1 MNNDNHS
8 VIGALTGSI
17 ISFIGLNYS
26 ITELDSIISIVCSI
40 TGLIL
45 AIVSFTVP
53 RIIRLIKKVRKAKE
67 DGIISNDELDE
78 MGQDVSELAD
88 GLNDII
94 NRKDKEK

>member
-1 MNNDNHS
+1 MINDNHS

-26 ITELDSIISIVCSI
+26 ITELDSIISIVCSV

-45 AIVSFTVP
+45 AVVSFTVP
-53 RIIRLIKKVRKAKE
+53 RIIRLVKKIRKAKE
-67 DGIISNDELDE
+67 DGIITNDELDE

-88 GLNDII
+88 GLSDII

>member
-1 MNNDNHS
+1 MINDNHS

-17 ISFIGLNYS
+17 ISFVGLNYS
-26 ITELDSIISIVCSI
+26 ITELDSIISIVCSV

-45 AIVSFTVP
+45 AVVSFAVP
-53 RIIRLIKKVRKAKE
+53 RIIRLVKKIRKAKE
-67 DGIISNDELDE
+67 DGIITNEELDE

>member
-1 MNNDNHS
+1 MINDNHS
-8 VIGALTGSI
+8 VIGALTVSV

-26 ITELDSIISIVCSI
+26 ITELDSIISIVCSV

-53 RIIRLIKKVRKAKE
+53 RIIRLVKKIRKAKE
-67 DGIISNDELDE
+67 DGIITNDELDE

>member
-1 MNNDNHS
+1 MINDNHS
-8 VIGALTGSI
+8 VIGALTGSV

-26 ITELDSIISIVCSI
+26 ITELDSIISIVCSV

-45 AIVSFTVP
+45 AVVSFTVP

-67 DGIISNDELDE
+67 DGKITNDELDE

-88 GLNDII
+88 GLSDII
-94 NRKDKEK
+94 NRKEKEK

>member
-1 MNNDNHS
+1 MINDNHS

-26 ITELDSIISIVCSI
+26 ITELDSFISIVCSV

-45 AIVSFTVP
+45 AIISFAVP
-53 RIIRLIKKVRKAKE
+53 RIIRLVKKIRKAKE
-67 DGIISNDELDE
+67 DGIITNDELDE

>member
-1 MNNDNHS
+1 MINDNHS
-8 VIGALTGSI
+8 VIGAMTGSI

-26 ITELDSIISIVCSI
+26 MTELDSIISIVCSV

-45 AIVSFTVP
+45 AVVSFTVP

>member
-1 MNNDNHS
+1 MINDNRS

-26 ITELDSIISIVCSI
+26 ITELDSIISIVCSV

-45 AIVSFTVP
+45 AIVSFAVP
-53 RIIRLIKKVRKAKE
+53 RIIRLVKKIRKAKE
-67 DGIISNDELDE
+67 DGIITNDELDE

>member
-1 MNNDNHS
+1 MINDNHS
-8 VIGALTGSI
+8 VIGALTGSV

-26 ITELDSIISIVCSI
+26 ITELDSIISIVCSV

-45 AIVSFTVP
+45 AIVSFAVP

-67 DGIISNDELDE
+67 DGFISNDELDE
-78 MGQDVSELAD
+78 MGQDISELSD

>member
-1 MNNDNHS
+1 MINDNHS
-8 VIGALTGSI
+8 VIGTLAGSL

-26 ITELDSIISIVCSI
+26 ITELDSIISIVCSV

-45 AIVSFTVP
+45 AVVSFTVP
-53 RIIRLIKKVRKAKE
+53 RIIRLIKKIRKAKE
-67 DGIISNDELDE
+67 DGIITNDELDE

>member
-1 MNNDNHS
+1 MINDNHS
-8 VIGALTGSI
+8 VIGALTGSV

-26 ITELDSIISIVCSI
+26 ITELDSIISIVCSL

-45 AIVSFTVP
+45 AVVSFTVP
-53 RIIRLIKKVRKAKE
+53 RIIRLIKKIRKAKE
-67 DGIISNDELDE
+67 DGIITNEELDE

-88 GLNDII
+88 GLNDLI

>member
-1 MNNDNHS
+1 MINDNHS

-26 ITELDSIISIVCSI
+26 ITELDSIISIVCSV

-45 AIVSFTVP
+45 AVVSFTVP
-53 RIIRLIKKVRKAKE
+53 RIIRLVKKIRKAKE
-67 DGIISNDELDE
+67 DGKITNDELDE
-78 MGQDVSELAD
+78 MGQDVSEFAD

>member
-1 MNNDNHS
+1 MINDNHS

-26 ITELDSIISIVCSI
+26 ITELDSIISIVCSV

-45 AIVSFTVP
+45 AVVSFTVP
-53 RIIRLIKKVRKAKE
+53 RIIRLVKKVRKAKE
-67 DGIISNDELDE
+67 DGKITNDELDE

-88 GLNDII
+88 GLSDII

>member
-1 MNNDNHS
+1 MINDNHS
-8 VIGALTGSI
+8 VIGALTGSV

-26 ITELDSIISIVCSI
+26 ITELDSIISIVCSV

-45 AIVSFTVP
+45 AVVSFVVP

-67 DGIISNDELDE
+67 DGFISNDELDE
-78 MGQDVSELAD
+78 MGQDISELAD

-94 NRKDKEK
+94 DRKDKEK

>member
-1 MNNDNHS
+1 MINDNHS
-8 VIGALTGSI
+8 VIGALTGSV

-26 ITELDSIISIVCSI
+26 ITELDSIISIVCSV

-45 AIVSFTVP
+45 AIVSFAVP

-67 DGIISNDELDE
+67 DGFISNDELDE
-78 MGQDVSELAD
+78 MGQDISELAD

>member
-1 MNNDNHS
+1 MINDNHS

-45 AIVSFTVP
+45 AVVSFTVP
-53 RIIRLIKKVRKAKE
+53 RIIRLIKKGRKAKE
-67 DGIISNDELDE
+67 DGIITNEELDE

>member
-1 MNNDNHS
+1 MINDNHS
-8 VIGALTGSI
+8 VIGALTGSV

-26 ITELDSIISIVCSI
+26 ITELDSIISIVCSV
-40 TGLIL
+40 TGLML

-53 RIIRLIKKVRKAKE
+53 RIIRLIKKIRKAKE

>member
-1 MNNDNHS
+1 MINDNHS
-8 VIGALTGSI
+8 VIGALTGSV

-26 ITELDSIISIVCSI
+26 ITELDSIISIVCSV

-45 AIVSFTVP
+45 AVVSFVVP

-67 DGIISNDELDE
+67 DGFISNDELDE
-78 MGQDVSELAD
+78 MGQDISELAD

>member
-1 MNNDNHS
+1 MINDNHS
-8 VIGALTGSI
+8 VIGALTGSV

-26 ITELDSIISIVCSI
+26 ITELDSIISIVCSV

-45 AIVSFTVP
+45 AVVSFVVP
-53 RIIRLIKKVRKAKE
+53 RIIRLVKKIRKAKE
-67 DGIISNDELDE
+67 DGFISNDELDE

>member
-1 MNNDNHS
+1 MTNDNHS
-8 VIGALTGSI
+8 VIGALTGSV

-26 ITELDSIISIVCSI
+26 STELDSIIAIGCSI

-45 AIVSFTVP
+45 GVVSFAVP

-67 DGIISNDELDE
+67 DGIITNDELDE

>member
-1 MNNDNHS
+1 MINDNHS
-8 VIGALTGSI
+8 VIGALTGSV

-26 ITELDSIISIVCSI
+26 ITELDSIISIVCSV
-40 TGLIL
+40 TGLIW
-45 AIVSFTVP
+45 AIVSFAVP
-53 RIIRLIKKVRKAKE
+53 RIIRVIKKVRKAKE
-67 DGIISNDELDE
+67 DGFISNDELDE

>member
-1 MNNDNHS
+1 MINDNHS
-8 VIGALTGSI
+8 VIGALTGSV

-45 AIVSFTVP
+45 AVVSFTVP
-53 RIIRLIKKVRKAKE
+53 RIIRLVKKIRKAKE

>member
-1 MNNDNHS
+1 MINDNHS
-8 VIGALTGSI
+8 VIGALTGSV

-40 TGLIL
+40 AGLII
-45 AIVSFTVP
+45 AVVSFTVP
-53 RIIRLIKKVRKAKE
+53 RIIRLVKKIRKAKE
-67 DGIISNDELDE
+67 DGIITNEELDE

>member
-1 MNNDNHS
+1 MINDNHS
-8 VIGALTGSI
+8 VIGSLTGSV

-26 ITELDSIISIVCSI
+26 ITELDSIISIVCSV

-45 AIVSFTVP
+45 AVVSFTVP
-53 RIIRLIKKVRKAKE
+53 RIIRLIKKIRKAKE
-67 DGIISNDELDE
+67 DGIITNDELDE

-88 GLNDII
+88 GLNDLI

>member
-1 MNNDNHS
+1 MINDNHS
-8 VIGALTGSI
+8 VIGSLIGSV

-26 ITELDSIISIVCSI
+26 ITELDSIISIVCSV

-45 AIVSFTVP
+45 AVVSFAVP

-78 MGQDVSELAD
+78 MGQHVSELAD

>member
-1 MNNDNHS
+1 MINDNHS
-8 VIGALTGSI
+8 VIGALTGSV

-26 ITELDSIISIVCSI
+26 ITELDSIISIVCSV

-53 RIIRLIKKVRKAKE
+53 RIIRLVKKIRKAKE
-67 DGIISNDELDE
+67 DGIITNDELDE

>member
-1 MNNDNHS
+1 MINNNRS

-26 ITELDSIISIVCSI
+26 ITELDSIISIVCSV

-45 AIVSFTVP
+45 AVVSFTVP
-53 RIIRLIKKVRKAKE
+53 RIIRLIKKIRKAKE
-67 DGIISNDELDE
+67 DGIITNDELDE
-78 MGQDVSELAD
+78 MGQDVNEFAD

>member
-1 MNNDNHS
+1 MINDNHS
-8 VIGALTGSI
+8 VIGALTGSV

-26 ITELDSIISIVCSI
+26 ITELDSIISIVCSV

-45 AIVSFTVP
+45 AIVSFAVP

-67 DGIISNDELDE
+67 DGFISNDELDE
-78 MGQDVSELAD
+78 MGQDISELAD

-94 NRKDKEK
+94 DRKDKEK

>member
-1 MNNDNHS
+1 MINDNHS
-8 VIGALTGSI
+8 VIGALTGSV

-26 ITELDSIISIVCSI
+26 ITEVESVISIVCSV

-53 RIIRLIKKVRKAKE
+53 RIIRIIKKVRKAKE
-67 DGIISNDELDE
+67 DGKITNDELDE

-88 GLNDII
+88 GLSDII

>member
-1 MNNDNHS
+1 MINDNHS

-26 ITELDSIISIVCSI
+26 ITELDSIISIVCSV

-45 AIVSFTVP
+45 AIISFAVP
-53 RIIRLIKKVRKAKE
+53 RIIRLVKKIRKAKE
-67 DGIISNDELDE
+67 DGIITNDELDE

>member
-1 MNNDNHS
+1 MINDNHS

-26 ITELDSIISIVCSI
+26 ITELDSIISIVCSV
-40 TGLIL
+40 TGLML
-45 AIVSFTVP
+45 AVVSFAVP
-53 RIIRLIKKVRKAKE
+53 RIIRLIKKIRKAKE

-94 NRKDKEK
+94 KRKDKEK

>member
-1 MNNDNHS
+1 MINDNHS
-8 VIGALTGSI
+8 VIGAMIGSI

-26 ITELDSIISIVCSI
+26 MTELDSIISIVCSV

-45 AIVSFTVP
+45 AVVSFTVP

>member
-1 MNNDNHS
+1 MINDNHS

-17 ISFIGLNYS
+17 ISFIGLNYL
-26 ITELDSIISIVCSI
+26 ITELDSIISIVCSV

-45 AIVSFTVP
+45 AIISFAVP
-53 RIIRLIKKVRKAKE
+53 RIIRLVKKIRKAKE
-67 DGIISNDELDE
+67 DGIITNDELDE

>member
-1 MNNDNHS
+1 MINDNHS

-26 ITELDSIISIVCSI
+26 ITELDSIISIICSV

-45 AIVSFTVP
+45 AVVSFAAP
-53 RIIRLIKKVRKAKE
+53 RIIRLVKKIRKAKE
-67 DGIISNDELDE
+67 DGVITNDELDE

>member
-1 MNNDNHS
+1 MINDNHS
-8 VIGALTGSI
+8 VVGALTGSI

-26 ITELDSIISIVCSI
+26 ITELDSIISIVCSV
-40 TGLIL
+40 TGLVL
-45 AIVSFTVP
+45 AVVSFTVP
-53 RIIRLIKKVRKAKE
+53 RIIRLVKKVRKAKE
-67 DGIISNDELDE
+67 DGIITNDELDE

>member
-1 MNNDNHS
+1 MINDNHS
-8 VIGALTGSI
+8 VIGALTGSV

-26 ITELDSIISIVCSI
+26 ITEVEGVISIVCSV

-53 RIIRLIKKVRKAKE
+53 RVIRLVKKIRKAKE
-67 DGIISNDELDE
+67 DGIITNDELDE
-78 MGQDVSELAD
+78 MGQDVTEIAD

-94 NRKDKEK
+94 NRKDKE

>member
-1 MNNDNHS
+1 MINDNHS

-26 ITELDSIISIVCSI
+26 ITELDSIISIVCSV
-40 TGLIL
+40 TGLLL
-45 AIVSFTVP
+45 AVVSFTVP
-53 RIIRLIKKVRKAKE
+53 RIIRIIKKFRKAKE
-67 DGIISNDELDE
+67 DGIITNDELDE